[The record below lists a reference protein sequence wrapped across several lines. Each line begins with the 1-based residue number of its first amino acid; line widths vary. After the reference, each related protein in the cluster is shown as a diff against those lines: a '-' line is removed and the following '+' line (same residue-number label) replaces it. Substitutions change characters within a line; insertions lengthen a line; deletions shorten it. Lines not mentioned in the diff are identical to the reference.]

1 MRASSAAAA
10 ATAAAAAGSKA
21 AGGALPKDSPDE
33 AVEAEL
39 WEVREEL
46 REDEDEAGASP
57 AAAPD
62 SLPEDEPPEDDD
74 ADEEEEDELDEEEE
88 DDGCAS
94 IRALRASSLPGALP
108 ASSAFLPNSQCKDSI
123 RFGGERWSANEMEP
137 NSERLSYAFLNL
149 MCVARAS

>member
-10 ATAAAAAGSKA
+10 AAAATTAGSKA
-21 AGGALPKDSPDE
+21 AGAALPKDSPDE

-46 REDEDEAGASP
+46 REDEAGASP

-108 ASSAFLPNSQCKDSI
+108 ASFQSKDSI
-123 RFGGERWSANEMEP
+123 RFGGERRSAKRNG
-137 NSERLSYAFLNL
+137 AQ
-149 MCVARAS
+149 

>member
-1 MRASSAAAA
+1 
-10 ATAAAAAGSKA
+10 
-21 AGGALPKDSPDE
+21 
-33 AVEAEL
+33 VEAEL

-88 DDGCAS
+88 DDGCDS
-94 IRALRASSLPGALP
+94 IRALRASSLPGALR
-108 ASSAFLPNSQCKDSI
+108 ASSAFLSSKAKTRYVLEGS
-123 RFGGERWSANEMEP
+123 GGAPNEMEP